1 MEPRDKNQPKTP
13 GAPPRKHSCYL
24 CGKLYGKT
32 SHLKAHLRSH
42 EGCKPFVCT
51 NSGCDKRFTRSD
63 ELTRHIRTHTG
74 EKRFQCNHCAKAF
87 SRSDHLS
94 KHRKTHT
101 RDKSDRKLS
110 INAKRASLAPSDT
123 NLMPKTSEN
132 HQEIKK
138 EKENVQLAA
147 NFIGNHPANSTSNN
161 HQVAALSPMPV
172 ASNVLGGTPPTSVA
186 SNMTTQYQMASE
198 YGHSPASMAQ
208 AAAQYQYNE
217 YLQANNAYSYYMST
231 TPNH

>member
-1 MEPRDKNQPKTP
+1 
-13 GAPPRKHSCYL
+13 
-24 CGKLYGKT
+24 
-32 SHLKAHLRSH
+32 
-42 EGCKPFVCT
+42 
-51 NSGCDKRFTRSD
+51 
-63 ELTRHIRTHTG
+63 
-74 EKRFQCNHCAKAF
+74 
-87 SRSDHLS
+87 
-94 KHRKTHT
+94 
-101 RDKSDRKLS
+101 
-110 INAKRASLAPSDT
+110 
-123 NLMPKTSEN
+123 MPKTSEN

-147 NFIGNHPANSTSNN
+147 NFIGNHLTNSTSNN

-172 ASNVLGGTPPTSVA
+172 ASNVLGGTPPNSVA
-186 SNMTTQYQMASE
+186 SNMTAQYQMASD